1 MSGPNLPR
9 MAWRNLWRHKRRTG
23 ITLAAIGFG
32 TMFSSCWTGM
42 SDRRWREVVDLAA
55 SMGTGHVTLQHPD
68 YLDTPS
74 LKQTVPHAEAMAQ
87 KALADPS
94 VDRVAVRIV
103 GNTMLSTAG
112 QTYGAKFVAL
122 DPTKED
128 ATTFAMYDSISE
140 GRMFES
146 PGEKGIILGAK
157 LAENLET
164 KINRK
169 VVYTLTNKNGEI
181 VTGLARV
188 VGIIKTGA
196 PTADA
201 TLCIMPIGAVREVL
215 GYQSDE
221 ATHVAVFI
229 SNYRAADEVAAR
241 LDAAVR
247 PQAVALTWS
256 TTSPDLAAFIT
267 MKIVGLQF
275 MELFLLVLIAA
286 GIFNTLFVS
295 VMERLREFGILM
307 AIGFSPLRLFRLVV
321 WESLWLALCGLAA
334 GGLATAPIYYWLKN
348 TGLDLSGQ
356 IGESDMEI
364 AGAAMEP
371 VLRVDINLDSLVVI
385 IVGMIAVT
393 LLAGLYPAWRAG
405 RVTPVEAI
413 KLV

>member
-1 MSGPNLPR
+1 MSGPNLAR
-9 MAWRNLWRHKRRTG
+9 MAWRNLWRHRRRTI

-32 TMFSSCWTGM
+32 TMFSSCWTAM
-42 SDRRWREVVDLAA
+42 ADWRWREVVNLAA
-55 SMGTGHVTLQHPD
+55 SMGTGHVTLEHPE

-74 LKQTVPHAEAMAQ
+74 LKRTVRHAEAMA
-87 KALADPS
+87 KMALGDPS

-103 GNTMLSTAG
+103 GNAMLTTAG
-112 QTYGAKFVAL
+112 QSYGARFVAI

-146 PGEKGIILGAK
+146 PDEKGIILGAK

-164 KINRK
+164 KLKRK
-169 VVYTLTNKNGEI
+169 VVYTLTNKRGEI
-181 VTGLARV
+181 ATGLARV
-188 VGIIKTGA
+188 VGIIETGA

-201 TLCIMPIGAVREVL
+201 TLCLMPIDAIREVL
-215 GYQSDE
+215 GYEPDE

-229 SNYRAADEVAAR
+229 NDYRAAEEVAAR
-241 LDAAVR
+241 LDAVVR
-247 PQAVALTWS
+247 PEVAALTWS

-267 MKIVGLQF
+267 MKVVGLQF

-286 GIFNTLFVS
+286 GIFNTIFVS
-295 VMERLREFGILM
+295 VMERLREFGILI
-307 AIGFSPLRLFRLVV
+307 AIGFSPFRLFRLVI
-321 WESLWLALCGLAA
+321 WESLWLAVSGLAA

-356 IGESDMEI
+356 VGGQDLEI

-371 VLRVDINLDSLVVI
+371 VLRADIYPESVVVI
-385 IVGMIAVT
+385 IVGIVAVT
-393 LLAGLYPAWRAG
+393 LFAGLYPAWRAA
-405 RVTPVEAI
+405 RVTPVESI